1 MFMFNYYNYSSD
13 NPAIV
18 IALTVILV
26 IGIIGLG
33 LILWENFRK

>member
-1 MFMFNYYNYSSD
+1 MFMFNYDYSSD

-18 IALTVILV
+18 IALTIILV

-33 LILWENFRK
+33 LILWEDFRK

>member
-1 MFMFNYYNYSSD
+1 MFMFNYNYSSD

-18 IALTVILV
+18 IALTAILA

>member
-1 MFMFNYYNYSSD
+1 MFMFNYSYSPD
-13 NPAIV
+13 NPVIV

>member
-1 MFMFNYYNYSSD
+1 MSMFNYNYSSG
-13 NPAIV
+13 NPAII

-33 LILWENFRK
+33 LIFWEEFRK

>member
-1 MFMFNYYNYSSD
+1 MFMFNYNYSPD

-33 LILWENFRK
+33 LIFWENFRK

>member
-1 MFMFNYYNYSSD
+1 MFMFNYYHSSD

>member
-1 MFMFNYYNYSSD
+1 MFMFNYNYSPD

-18 IALTVILV
+18 IALTVILM

-33 LILWENFRK
+33 LIFWENFRK